1 MRKKLA
7 IDIDKTVYAIESLGA
22 GEAEIRMYGEI
33 VTTRPTD
40 WWTGEPIPGEF
51 IVKDEFVEDLKQLT
65 GMKKVSLHMDSIGGE
80 VLPALTIH
88 NLIRDMV
95 AAGTEF
101 DCYIDGVAMSAAT
114 IIMCA
119 CTRVIVSSVS
129 LLMIHK
135 CGAFLC
141 DYYNADELRKEAD
154 SFDAYDEAIINA
166 YVRKTGLSK
175 TTLSHMMSETF
186 YMTGNEAVEKS
197 FADVL
202 KEEEG
207 DPFGLLT
214 ASENG
219 LILFSN
225 GHALRADG
233 NTPLPEQI
241 KRIPAAAFGNRT
253 ADPTGSNKSPDPSGT
268 KSHEKEKN
276 AMTIEDLRRDAP
288 ELVAQLEADARAAG
302 AAEASATAT
311 DALNAAVSAA
321 VEAERARIRDID
333 GIASLFDPALVAEAK
348 YGENPCMA
356 QELSY
361 RAAQEAAKK
370 GRDFIAAAIDDA
382 NASGAAAVASAPEP
396 AKHKANTEEER
407 MNEAR
412 LKVSALLKNN
422 DKKGE

>member
-33 VTTRPTD
+33 VTARPTD

-51 IVKDEFVEDLKQLT
+51 IVKDEFIEDLRQLT

-95 AAGTEF
+95 ASGTEF

-186 YMTGNEAVEKS
+186 YMTGNEAVEKN

-253 ADPTGSNKSPDPSGT
+253 ADPTGSNKSPENSGT

-311 DALNAAVSAA
+311 DALNDAVSAA

-333 GIASLFDPALVAEAK
+333 GIASLFDSELVAEAK
-348 YGENPCMA
+348 YGENPCTA

-370 GRDFIAAAIDDA
+370 GRAFIAAAFDDA

-396 AKHKANTEEER
+396 AKQKANTEEER